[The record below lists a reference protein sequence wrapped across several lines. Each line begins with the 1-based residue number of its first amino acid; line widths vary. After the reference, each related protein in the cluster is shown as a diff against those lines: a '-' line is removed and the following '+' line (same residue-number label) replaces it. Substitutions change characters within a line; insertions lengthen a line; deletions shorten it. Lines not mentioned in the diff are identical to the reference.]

1 VVLAE
6 DHVCKAAEGS
16 KRPSQPEKDE
26 SVNVASALLEVT
38 PRQAL
43 DALQKGMGLSD
54 EELADALGTSHRTLQ
69 RWRAGTAY
77 PQQLARQRLAELLR
91 LEERVR
97 ETFEGPDAVQRWA
110 RSQSRYLGGIT
121 PAEAIRVGRLDRA
134 EAALEALDSGV
145 FL

>member
-1 VVLAE
+1 ML
-6 DHVCKAAEGS
+6 DRLLSKAM
-16 KRPSQPEKDE
+16 
-26 SVNVASALLEVT
+26 NASAAVLEMT

-43 DALQKGMGLSD
+43 DALEKGLGIP
-54 EELADALGTSHRTLQ
+54 EEDLAQALNSNRRTLQ
-69 RWRAGTAY
+69 RWRAGTVH

-91 LEERVR
+91 LQQRVR
-97 ETFEGPDAVQRWA
+97 ETFEGRDAAHRWVHT
-110 RSQSRYLGGIT
+110 QSRYLGGIT